1 MALVYELYKRRVHDA
16 AEGSK
21 GAPMARP
28 RLIDRATV
36 LRASLAIADERGID
50 TLTMQAVAE
59 RLGVTPMALY
69 RHVESKQDLLD
80 GIVESLLEEI
90 PSPSGEQPWD
100 EQLSTMGQAV
110 RATARR
116 HPSVF
121 PLLLQLPATTPGA
134 KRVRQRVYR
143 ALENAGVAKAEVA
156 RVERL
161 ISTIVLG
168 FATSEVTGRFR
179 AHSRKTLDADYAAL
193 ERIILTGLTSDLARS
208 T

>member
-1 MALVYELYKRRVHDA
+1 
-16 AEGSK
+16 
-21 GAPMARP
+21 MARP

-36 LRASLAIADERGID
+36 LRASLAVADEHGVD
-50 TLTMQAVAE
+50 TFTMQAVAE

-69 RHVESKQDLLD
+69 RHVENKQDLLD
-80 GIVESLLEEI
+80 GIVESLLDEI
-90 PSPSGEQPWD
+90 PSPSDDQPWD
-100 EQLSTMGQAV
+100 EQLSTMGQAI

-121 PLLLQLPATTPGA
+121 PLLLRLPATTPGA

-143 ALENAGVAKAEVA
+143 ALENAGVAEADVA

-168 FATSEVTGRFR
+168 FAASEVSGRFR
-179 AHSRKTLDADYAAL
+179 AHSRKVLDANFAAL
-193 ERIILTGLTSDLARS
+193 QDIIQMG
-208 T
+208 